1 MSRTLRGD
9 LLLLLIAFFWGISY
23 YLSDLCL
30 TELGPFGL
38 NAWRFLCAFGISFA
52 LLYRKIG
59 LPNRKTLKYAALLG
73 AILAAVYALANF
85 CLLYTS
91 LSNAGFLCSL
101 ATVTT
106 PILAL
111 LFQRKRPGIKLG
123 VVILM
128 SLVGVALLSLTEE
141 FTIRVGDV
149 FGIICSFFAGG
160 HILLT
165 ESAVAYGDLNPSPKK
180 ARFPRLLRSRPRR
193 TTSTPSSCGLAN
205 TKIMPFYGRRVC
217 GFRNCFVAQPN
228 DTGVPVVRRRH
239 LAKPRSNSEVH
250 RPTGS
255 SLRRLSDKDVKPVQ
269 VGVWNLLFTGL
280 IMFAFS
286 AVLEHPAGGVI
297 AVPRSVGV
305 WLSLAFLTVFC
316 TALSFVL
323 QPVAQQWTEASRVG
337 VIYTLE
343 PVFAGLVAVVIAGD
357 VLLPRAYVGAAL
369 MIISMLVMEIDFGRM
384 LERRRVKKPRL

>member
-1 MSRTLRGD
+1 MGKTLRGD

-30 TELGPFGL
+30 TELGPFTL
-38 NAWRFLCAFGISFA
+38 NAWRFLCAFAIAF
-52 LLYRKIG
+52 LLLFKKIG

-73 AILAAVYALANF
+73 VILAAVYALANF
-85 CLLYTS
+85 CLLHTS

-123 VVILM
+123 IVILM
-128 SLVGVALLSLTEE
+128 SVAGVALLSLTEE
-141 FTIRVGDV
+141 FTIRPGDI
-149 FGIICSFFAGG
+149 FGVICSLFAGG
-160 HILLT
+160 HILVT
-165 ESAVAYGDLNPSPKK
+165 ERAV
-180 ARFPRLLRSRPRR
+180 
-193 TTSTPSSCGLAN
+193 T
-205 TKIMPFYGRRVC
+205 
-217 GFRNCFVAQPN
+217 
-228 DTGVPVVRRRH
+228 
-239 LAKPRSNSEVH
+239 E
-250 RPTGS
+250 
-255 SLRRLSDKDVKPVQ
+255 KDVEPVG
-269 VGVWNLLFTGL
+269 VGVWNLLFTGV

-297 AVPRSVGV
+297 GVPHSPGV
-305 WLSLAFLTVFC
+305 WLSLAFLTIFC

-343 PVFAGLVAVVIAGD
+343 PVFAGLVAFVIAGD

-369 MIISMLVMEIDFGRM
+369 MIISMLVMEIDFGRWREKK
-384 LERRRVKKPRL
+384 LRR